1 MALAHLDSMIKWPL
15 IENDRSTYIWQK
27 PVHSP
32 SKKALEA
39 LKRTEASEG
48 KIKSERLVRLL
59 ELVTMFQSGVVPDVD
74 TASEA
79 LGISRRTFFRD
90 LNILKES
97 GIPCYHDSTQ
107 GYRISSA
114 FFMPPIQLQASEAI
128 GLMLLLKLA
137 WDQKHHPFIAQATA
151 AIRKFLATAPLPIR
165 DVCAE
170 LTNDISIF
178 TPRLTVGDAQAE
190 RVSTLLHAIGERK
203 IVECQHY
210 GIADCPTRLE
220 IKPYHLAFSD
230 MSWHL
235 IAHCGENLGVR
246 TLRMSD
252 LSGVRLLPRHYAD
265 QPAFDIQS
273 YIGNAWRLM
282 PEGKTYSIELLFD
295 AAITPYITS
304 VQWHPTQQHRVQ
316 PDGSCIMSFE
326 IDGLSEI
333 TNWIWGYGIQVRVL
347 KPAALRERI
356 RQRCQDLL
364 SHEQI
369 TPSKCGTTSSK
380 AS

>member
-1 MALAHLDSMIKWPL
+1 MH
-15 IENDRSTYIWQK
+15 T
-27 PVHSP
+27 P

-39 LKRTEASEG
+39 LKQAEASEG
-48 KIKSERLVRLL
+48 KIKSERLGRLL
-59 ELVTMFQSGVVPDVD
+59 ELITMFQSGVVPDVD
-74 TASEA
+74 AATEA
-79 LGISRRTFFRD
+79 LCISRRTFFRD
-90 LNILKES
+90 LNLLKQS
-97 GIPCYHDSTQ
+97 GIPCYYESTQ

-151 AIRKFLATAPLPIR
+151 AIRKFLATAPAPIR

-170 LTNDISIF
+170 LTSDISIF
-178 TPRLTVGDAQAE
+178 APRLTVGDAQAE

-203 IVECQHY
+203 IIECLHH
-210 GIADCPTRLE
+210 GIADHPTRLE

-235 IAHCGENLGVR
+235 IAHCGENHGVR
-246 TLRMSD
+246 TLRVSD
-252 LSGVRLLPRHYAD
+252 LSGVRLLSELYVN
-265 QPAFDIQS
+265 QPVFDIQS

-295 AAITPYITS
+295 AVITPHITS
-304 VQWHPTQQHRVQ
+304 VQWHPTQQHQVQ
-316 PDGSCIMSFE
+316 PDGSCVMSFE

-333 TNWIWGYGIQVRVL
+333 TNWIWGYGTQVRVL
-347 KPAALRERI
+347 KPTALRERI
-356 RQRCQDLL
+356 RQRCHDLL
-364 SHEQI
+364 SHEQK
-369 TPSKCGTTSSK
+369 TPSKRCATSTK